1 MADPDLLIKEGPGHP
16 VPELREGGW
25 SQSKLFRPFGSQFGL
40 KKGGSPPFP
49 PGPSPGSALRSARER
64 ENKLRLHYV
73 ISMISGTL

>member
-1 MADPDLLIKEGPGHP
+1 MVSKQIVSA
-16 VPELREGGW
+16 LRVSVW
-25 SQSKLFRPFGSQFGL
+25 S
-40 KKGGSPPFP
+40 KKGGQPPP